1 MTVEERMNRLER
13 AVMDFIESAS
23 QHSNEM
29 RAAIAAQNR
38 NIDVLNHIAQ
48 DHAEIFKTLSR
59 KIADHDAILKNHD
72 AILQNH
78 EFMIRRFDEWLRGQ
92 GPTNGHKRRKNG

>member
-1 MTVEERMNRLER
+1 MTVEERMKRLER
-13 AVMDFIESAS
+13 AVVDFIESAS

-48 DHAEIFKTLSR
+48 DHAEILKTLSR
-59 KIADHDAILKNHD
+59 AIADHDAILKNH
-72 AILQNH
+72 
-78 EFMIRRFDEWLRGQ
+78 EVMIRRFDEWLRGE
-92 GPTNGHKRRKNG
+92 GPTNGHKRRKN

>member
-1 MTVEERMNRLER
+1 MTVDERMNRLEK
-13 AVMDFIESAS
+13 AVMTFIESAS
-23 QHSNEM
+23 QHSNDL

-48 DHAEIFKTLSR
+48 DHDGILKALSHV
-59 KIADHDAILKNHD
+59 IADHDAILKNH
-72 AILQNH
+72 
-78 EFMIRRFDEWLRGQ
+78 EVMIRRFDEWLRGQ